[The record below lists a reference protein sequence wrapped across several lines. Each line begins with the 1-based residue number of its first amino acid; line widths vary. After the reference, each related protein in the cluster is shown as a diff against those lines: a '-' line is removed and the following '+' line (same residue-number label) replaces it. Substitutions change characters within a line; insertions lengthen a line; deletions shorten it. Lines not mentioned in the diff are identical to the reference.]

1 MHFIHFMEIDA
12 AVRWIEDWFEG
23 FLCSI
28 YERMLLNWTVVLCL
42 FWDCCNIVVTI
53 WRFMSCKRLSVSHF
67 SNMQAGR
74 YLTTLCINVAGFM
87 FVYTE
92 INTDLQ
98 FFPSG
103 QTSNC
108 FQNTK
113 VPKWPF
119 FCLFA
124 SVCYASE
131 HWAQLCVC
139 WRQTCSHLS
148 WSLCSPVPGNHGRSR
163 AADNDSC
170 WELRRCV
177 KLCWAP
183 LPGRS
188 QCLRWHPEILRFSS
202 KEQPFGI
209 ELKSILVIGFSMDQ
223 YFSKG

>member
-119 FCLFA
+119 F
-124 SVCYASE
+124 
-131 HWAQLCVC
+131 
-139 WRQTCSHLS
+139 LS
-148 WSLCSPVPGNHGRSR
+148 F
-163 AADNDSC
+163 
-170 WELRRCV
+170 
-177 KLCWAP
+177 
-183 LPGRS
+183 
-188 QCLRWHPEILRFSS
+188 CLRVLRVRALSTALRLL
-202 KEQPFGI
+202 EADMQPSVMVF
-209 ELKSILVIGFSMDQ
+209 VQ
-223 YFSKG
+223 PCAW